1 MKIGNWE
8 VKIFKAPKIKDSEEE
23 IGSSGTSNIKGV
35 ITGEDYIPSLS
46 GNSALIKYDEMRKSD
61 GVVKAAVMACELPIR
76 AANWYVA
83 PASDDPKDVE
93 VADFVSQC
101 LFENMTIT
109 WDDFLRQALLMLPFG
124 FSVFEKVFQS
134 VKFNG
139 KDMIGWRKFA
149 PRLQKTIQKWE
160 TQEGQDGITQMSYL
174 GAETV
179 SIPIEKLLI
188 FTYQKEG
195 DNWLGISVLRSAYRP
210 WFWKNHIE
218 KIHAIAFERQ
228 GLGIPYGKLPASF
241 TQKDRDKMEGMLK
254 NIRANQQQYAIL
266 KDGWEMGFMDMKA
279 GTLMDP
285 SETVRRYNREILISV
300 LAQFLDL
307 GSGQTGSRALSADH
321 SSTFHNNL
329 TAVAKT
335 VQDVMNKYAIKQ
347 LVDLNYTVAKY
358 PTLEYSYIGLPRY
371 KEVSEALS
379 QLIAQGAVIPDE
391 KLEDHLRQLMS
402 LPKRPEIKEK
412 QTPSTDKPKEEELK
426 SEADQ
431 KKQNSEKIKASEF
444 AGWRPLTFAEK
455 KVNLVDISRRMDK
468 ASDEL
473 RKDLSE
479 IITKSVEDLI
489 RQFQLVM
496 EASTSTEKRNRIN
509 NIAVKYLGEYRRAL
523 YNSIY
528 DNFEY
533 GKTMAAH
540 EMKKDV
546 PASPASSIQL
556 MSKLADGLTQTMADD
571 LIREGKLALLVG
583 LQKHQFSETVDR
595 IIKVLKSTGK
605 NIAMNASIL
614 NVSSAISQGRRATFS
629 IYGSDIYALQRSEIL
644 DSVTCNYCMSIDSR
658 IFRKNDSF
666 SKVDAVHSNC
676 RGIWVEI
683 MKEEVEKP
691 PITGI
696 PRALRESFETTNVF
710 EPPKHPIIK
719 KNSPAA
725 EFLLEKQKTM
735 AEEKE
740 YQEMQEARENI
751 AKQNEQLLKLKETI
765 ESALDN

>member
-1 MKIGNWE
+1 
-8 VKIFKAPKIKDSEEE
+8 
-23 IGSSGTSNIKGV
+23 
-35 ITGEDYIPSLS
+35 
-46 GNSALIKYDEMRKSD
+46 
-61 GVVKAAVMACELPIR
+61 
-76 AANWYVA
+76 
-83 PASDDPKDVE
+83 
-93 VADFVSQC
+93 
-101 LFENMTIT
+101 
-109 WDDFLRQALLMLPFG
+109 
-124 FSVFEKVFQS
+124 
-134 VKFNG
+134 
-139 KDMIGWRKFA
+139 
-149 PRLQKTIQKWE
+149 
-160 TQEGQDGITQMSYL
+160 
-174 GAETV
+174 
-179 SIPIEKLLI
+179 
-188 FTYQKEG
+188 
-195 DNWLGISVLRSAYRP
+195 
-210 WFWKNHIE
+210 
-218 KIHAIAFERQ
+218 
-228 GLGIPYGKLPASF
+228 
-241 TQKDRDKMEGMLK
+241 MEGMLK

-266 KDGWEMGFMDMKA
+266 KEGWEMGFMDMKA

-285 SETVRRYNREILISV
+285 SETIRRYNREILISV

-335 VQDVMNKYAIKQ
+335 IQDMMNKYAIKQ

-358 PTLEYSYIGLPRY
+358 PTIEYSYIGLPRY
-371 KEVSEALS
+371 KEIAESLS
-379 QLIAQGAVIPDE
+379 QLIAQGAVLPDE

-402 LPKRPEIKEK
+402 LPKRPKIKEE
-412 QTPSTDKPKEEELK
+412 QSPSIDKPKEEELK

-431 KKQNSEKIKASEF
+431 KNKASEKIKASEF
-444 AGWRPLTFAEK
+444 SSWRPLTFAEK
-455 KVNLVDISRRMDK
+455 KVNLVDINRKMDK

-473 RKDLSE
+473 RKTLGE
-479 IITKSVEDLI
+479 IISRSVDDLI

-496 EASTSTEKRNRIN
+496 EASSSTEKRQRIN

-528 DNFEY
+528 ENFEY

-546 PASPASSIQL
+546 PASPANSIQL
-556 MSKLADGLTQTMADD
+556 MSKLADGLTTMMADD
-571 LIREGKLALLVG
+571 LLREGKLALLVG

-605 NIAMNASIL
+605 DIAMNASIL

-629 IYGSDIYALQRSEIL
+629 IYGDDIYALQRSEIL

-683 MKEEVEKP
+683 MKEEMEKP

-696 PRALRESFETTNVF
+696 PQALRESFEATNVF
-710 EPPKHPIIK
+710 NPPKHPIIK

-725 EFLLEKQKTM
+725 EYLIEKQKAM
-735 AEEKE
+735 AEDFEMQDARKKIIEKE
-740 YQEMQEARENI
+740 FSKTESGVIEIINNI
-751 AKQNEQLLKLKETI
+751 EKIIKK
-765 ESALDN
+765 